1 MIESECIYK
10 DGLNVTIKKVTKLC
24 DFGFLL
30 SPFTKKQI
38 WTQRSL
44 TYDSL

>member
-10 DGLNVTIKKVTKLC
+10 GLNVTIKKVTKLC

-30 SPFTKKQI
+30 SPFTKKANM
-38 WTQRSL
+38 
-44 TYDSL
+44 DSTFM